1 MTFLGVAIKTIL
13 QDDGG
18 CRLEPQGTAFTA
30 KMLPNALSIPA
41 RPPDYP
47 PICSIFTPLGQ
58 FGIFLGLSRSTNIL
72 FIMKSIVGLALL
84 TFSLVLVS
92 FRPLSTYTLDDITT
106 AIRVGN
112 AGELSR
118 YLDSRVD
125 ISLPDKSDTYS
136 KIQAEMIIRD
146 FFTTNGVQNFLVKH
160 TGPRG
165 AGSEFCVGV
174 LQTRNGDYRT
184 TLFIKQKGDKQFLQE
199 LRFQTQ

>member
-1 MTFLGVAIKTIL
+1 
-13 QDDGG
+13 
-18 CRLEPQGTAFTA
+18 
-30 KMLPNALSIPA
+30 
-41 RPPDYP
+41 
-47 PICSIFTPLGQ
+47 
-58 FGIFLGLSRSTNIL
+58 
-72 FIMKSIVGLALL
+72 MKSIVGLALL

-92 FRPLSTYTLDDITT
+92 FRPLSTYTLDDITS
-106 AIRVGN
+106 AIRIGN

-160 TGPRG
+160 NSHTGG
-165 AGSEFCVGV
+165 GSEFCVGV

>member
-1 MTFLGVAIKTIL
+1 
-13 QDDGG
+13 
-18 CRLEPQGTAFTA
+18 
-30 KMLPNALSIPA
+30 
-41 RPPDYP
+41 
-47 PICSIFTPLGQ
+47 
-58 FGIFLGLSRSTNIL
+58 
-72 FIMKSIVGLALL
+72 MKSIVGLALL

-92 FRPLSTYTLDDITT
+92 FRPLSRYTLDDITT

-118 YLDSRVD
+118 YLDSRVE
-125 ISLPDKSDTYS
+125 IFLPDKSDTYS

-146 FFTTNGVQNFLVKH
+146 FFTTNGVQNFLIKRKV
-160 TGPRG
+160 TDGG
-165 AGSEFCVGV
+165 GSEFCVGV

>member
-1 MTFLGVAIKTIL
+1 
-13 QDDGG
+13 
-18 CRLEPQGTAFTA
+18 
-30 KMLPNALSIPA
+30 
-41 RPPDYP
+41 
-47 PICSIFTPLGQ
+47 
-58 FGIFLGLSRSTNIL
+58 
-72 FIMKSIVGLALL
+72 MKSIVGLALL
-84 TFSLVLVS
+84 TFLLVLVS
-92 FRPLSTYTLDDITT
+92 FRPLSLYTFDGITSAYTLDDITT

-146 FFTTNGVQNFLVKH
+146 FFSTNGVQNFLVKRREH
-160 TGPRG
+160 NGS
-165 AGSEFCVGV
+165 GSEFCVGV